1 MPRTFRARLCV
12 SSCLWACLAGAGPAA
27 LAAGNCDE
35 IKAGIDAKVRAGGV
49 SQFTLT
55 VVDADAR
62 AEGRTVGT
70 CDRGSKKIVYTA
82 SRAPAA
88 PPAAAASVAKRKAEP
103 MLTECKDGTVSV
115 GGDCGRK
122 PR

>member
-1 MPRTFRARLCV
+1 MPRTSVVRLC
-12 SSCLWACLAGAGPAA
+12 LWTCLAGAGPAA
-27 LAAGNCDE
+27 LAASNCDE

-49 SQFTLT
+49 SQFSLT
-55 VVDADAR
+55 VLDADTK

-70 CDRGSKKIVYTA
+70 CDRGSKKIVYRA
-82 SRAPAA
+82 SAAGGSPATPAA
-88 PPAAAASVAKRKAEP
+88 PAASVAKRKSEP
-103 MLTECKDGTVSV
+103 MLTECRDGTVSV

>member
-1 MPRTFRARLCV
+1 MLRTAL
-12 SSCLWACLAGAGPAA
+12 ACLCLALAGPAA
-27 LAAGNCDE
+27 WAAGNCDE

-70 CDRGSKKIVYTA
+70 CDRGSKKIVYRAGTA
-82 SRAPAA
+82 AAAPAASAAPAA
-88 PPAAAASVAKRKAEP
+88 PTAAPAKRKPEP
-103 MLTECKDGTVSV
+103 MLTECRDGTVSV
-115 GGDCGRK
+115 GGDCGRT